1 MFTRWSQRVQGAH
14 AWREPR
20 RTDHGFTLIELL
32 VVLVIIG
39 LLASITLPRFWGA
52 RGRAYQTQM
61 QNDLRN
67 LASAEEAYFESH
79 MMYTASQPTLDF
91 NHTSGVT
98 IYITEATGAGW
109 SASASHT
116 AIPTLCGMYY
126 GAASAPAGIP
136 IPGEGIVAC
145 N

>member
-1 MFTRWSQRVQGAH
+1 
-14 AWREPR
+14 
-20 RTDHGFTLIELL
+20 LIELL

-39 LLASITLPRFWGA
+39 LLASIALPRFWGA
-52 RGRAYQTQM
+52 REKAYQAQM

-79 MMYTASQPTLDF
+79 SIYTTNLTMLEF
-91 NHTSGVT
+91 NRSSGVT
-98 IYITEATGAGW
+98 ISVAEATGAGW

-116 AIPTLCGMYY
+116 AIPVLCGMYY
-126 GAASAPAGIP
+126 GTASAPAGIP
-136 IPGEGIVAC
+136 VPGEGIVAC